1 MINVNGNIG
10 NKHAFVDSYT
20 SKLCK
25 QGFYFSMSGERSIL
39 ANLAMLCTSSKP
51 SIW

>member
-20 SKLCK
+20 STLYK
-25 QGFYFSMSGERSIL
+25 QGFSFSMFGERSIL
-39 ANLAMLCTSSKP
+39 AKAAMLCTSS
-51 SIW
+51 